1 MFRNEMG
8 IVILIQTPMQKIMN
22 MMVNSCKKTTELIDK
37 QLFTPLTAKEKMQ
50 LQVHK
55 TMCKTCGAYEHQS
68 KIIDSIIGKWFTVS
82 SKVNVKLPEDK
93 KIKIIEEIKK
103 A

>member
-1 MFRNEMG
+1 M
-8 IVILIQTPMQKIMN
+8 LMQKIMN

-55 TMCKTCGAYEHQS
+55 SMCKTCTAYEHQS
-68 KIIDSIIGKWFTVS
+68 KLIDSIIGKWFTGK
-82 SKVNVKLPEDK
+82 SKVNVKLPEETK
-93 KIKIIEEIKK
+93 VKIIDKINNI
-103 A
+103 

>member
-1 MFRNEMG
+1 M
-8 IVILIQTPMQKIMN
+8 LMQKIMN

-55 TMCKTCGAYEHQS
+55 SMCKTCTAYEHQS
-68 KIIDSIIGKWFTVS
+68 KFIDSVIGKWFNGK
-82 SKVNVKLPEDK
+82 SKTNVKLPEERK
-93 KIKIIEEIKK
+93 NKILEEINKS
-103 A
+103 

>member
-1 MFRNEMG
+1 
-8 IVILIQTPMQKIMN
+8 MN
-22 MMVNSCKKTTELIDK
+22 MMVNSCKRTTELIDK

-55 TMCKTCGAYEHQS
+55 TMCKTCSAYEHQS
-68 KIIDSIIGKWFTVS
+68 KIIDSIIGKWFTGK
-82 SKVNVKLPEDK
+82 SKINVKLAEDK
-93 KIKIIEEIKK
+93 KVKIIEEIKK

>member
-1 MFRNEMG
+1 
-8 IVILIQTPMQKIMN
+8 MQKIMN
-22 MMVNSCKKTTELIDK
+22 MMVNSCKRTTELIDK

-55 TMCKTCGAYEHQS
+55 TMCKTCSAYEHQS
-68 KIIDSIIGKWFTVS
+68 KIIDSIIGKWFTGK
-82 SKVNVKLPEDK
+82 SKINVKLAEDK
-93 KIKIIEEIKK
+93 KVKIIEEIKK